1 MLDMLRARLHGMDE
15 HIDTLV
21 HPRRTLH
28 DYLRQAEKV

>member
-1 MLDMLRARLHGMDE
+1 MLRERLHGMDE

-21 HPRRTLH
+21 HSRQALN